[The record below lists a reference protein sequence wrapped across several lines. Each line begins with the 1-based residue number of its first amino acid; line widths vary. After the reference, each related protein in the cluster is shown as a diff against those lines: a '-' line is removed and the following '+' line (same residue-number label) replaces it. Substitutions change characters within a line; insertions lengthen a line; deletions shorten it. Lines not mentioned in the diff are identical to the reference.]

1 MATKVAFITSLVTQV
16 PYKSPQCSCRQNGI
30 NYPRQMQTHTSPHHL
45 TMFRTRQP
53 RHNINISR
61 KHYLRWRAMLGGGG
75 FLGVGAPEVVVTVA
89 IGWILLGPKK
99 LYELARD
106 MGKLV
111 GQVRRMATEAQ
122 GTFQDALAMD
132 LEEAEAKERGE
143 AVEAKGDDDESETV
157 VGREEEVMDESQV
170 DDIIEKTAQALE
182 RDADFSEGEGVKK
195 YSSSKHAM
203 DDSEADGVAMERD
216 GVARANG
223 RVKEQNEIAS
233 RRTFLDQLTRVQDPH
248 QAPRENGAGP
258 DRSVP
263 DLDVSEEMELAELE
277 RQHQE
282 AKRRLLEKHRSK
294 QLRNSLSNQPTS
306 SETSNSNK
314 A

>member
-1 MATKVAFITSLVTQV
+1 
-16 PYKSPQCSCRQNGI
+16 
-30 NYPRQMQTHTSPHHL
+30 
-45 TMFRTRQP
+45 
-53 RHNINISR
+53 
-61 KHYLRWRAMLGGGG
+61 MLGGGG